1 LLGNGSR
8 ARGPYLIA
16 AAVFAAAAVAYLWP
30 ALFGSKVVF
39 PGTDNPVQSDVVQ
52 DFVPWLQYARD
63 AIRSGDFPTWN
74 PYVLSGAP
82 FLANHQT
89 AVTAPVNIPIWL
101 LPFGRGLALSY
112 ALKLW
117 LGAMGAFALTR
128 ALGVRRTV
136 PGLVAGLSYG
146 FLPYTIVWMQA
157 PISNVWTLL
166 PWMLWAGER
175 IVRDGRGRDAA
186 WLGLASAAAFAGGHS
201 ESALH
206 VAGVTGLY
214 AVIRLLQ
221 ADADGRERL
230 RRLGLVALGGFAGAL
245 LAAAVLLPV
254 LRGLSDSA
262 YVAARA
268 PRGTYHLPL
277 GTVRTLLFPDWW
289 GRPTTADL
297 PGGPFNYNERT
308 MYAGAVASVLAG
320 IGVLTT
326 PWRRSLVWIV
336 LAVIGLSAAVGLP
349 PVYQVLAHLPPFDQM
364 ANTRLIWVLG
374 LAVAVLAAFG
384 TDRLLAAERPGGRA
398 IGVAA
403 AAVAV
408 GFVVFVTLTPSFEDL
423 KLVWNNLRTGTVWPQ
438 VVRLVSVVWFLAVAI
453 GVLAAVLA
461 RRYVGATAAVVVLLG
476 VLVLDLA
483 YFSHNYNPMVESSF
497 GEFPRVAEHDR
508 ALYPTLAP
516 DAQMRTGRRDPRGH
530 DPPFPRHRYLHLWQR
545 AVPDQ
550 IGSAPIAI
558 PGPGN
563 PQARRLLQL
572 LSVREYVNADGS
584 TVEDPQAR
592 PRAFVPESVARA
604 ATETA
609 ALDAM
614 FAPSFVPAT
623 DAVVEGAAP
632 AGTTGTVEFVRDDPE
647 HVELRAELDGSGMVV
662 LNDQLDDGWSVEVDG
677 REAEPLRVDSV
688 MRGVAVP
695 AGTHTV
701 TWSYRAPGLRAGLAL
716 SVVGLLLIL
725 ALALWRRTR
734 RNLA

>member
-16 AAVFAAAAVAYLWP
+16 AAVFGAAAVAYLWP
-30 ALFGSKVVF
+30 ALLGSKVVF
-39 PGTDNPVQSDVVQ
+39 PGTGNPVQSDVVQ

-74 PYVLSGAP
+74 PYTLSGAP

-128 ALGVRRTV
+128 VLGITRTV

-157 PISNVWTLL
+157 PISNVWVLL

-206 VAGVTGLY
+206 VSGVTALY
-214 AVIRLLQ
+214 AVLRLLQ
-221 ADADGRERL
+221 ADVDLRERL
-230 RRLGLVALGGFAGAL
+230 RRLGLVALGGLAGAL

-254 LRGLSDSA
+254 LRGLTDSA
-262 YVAARA
+262 YVASRT
-268 PRGTYHLPL
+268 PRGSYHLPL
-277 GTVRTLLFPDWW
+277 GTLRTFLFPDWW
-289 GRPTTADL
+289 GRPTGGQL

-308 MYAGAVASVLAG
+308 MYAGGVAVVLAG
-320 IGVLTT
+320 IGLLTT
-326 PWRRSLVWIV
+326 PWRRTVVWAV

-349 PVYQVLAHLPPFDQM
+349 PVHQVLAHLPPFDQM

-374 LAVAVLAAFG
+374 LAVAVLAAYG
-384 TDRLLAAERPGGRA
+384 TDRLLSAERPGRWA

-403 AAVAV
+403 AAVAL
-408 GFVVFVTLTPSFEDL
+408 GLVVLATLQPSFEDL
-423 KLVWNNLRTGTVWPQ
+423 KLVWNHFRTGTVWPQ
-438 VVRLVSVVWFLAVAI
+438 VIRMNSVVAFLGAAI
-453 GVLAAVLA
+453 AVLAAVLA
-461 RRYVGATAAVVVLLG
+461 RRYVGATAVAVVLLG
-476 VLVLDLA
+476 AIVLDLA
-483 YFSHNYNPMVESSF
+483 YFSHGYNPMIESSF

-508 ALYPTLAP
+508 ALYPSLAP

-545 AVPDQ
+545 GVPDQ

-558 PGPGN
+558 PGPVT

-572 LSVREYVNADGS
+572 LSVREYVSPDGS

-592 PRAFVPESVARA
+592 PRAFIPASVTQVAG
-604 ATETA
+604 ETA
-609 ALDAM
+609 ALDAI
-614 FAPSFVPAT
+614 FAPSFVPAR
-623 DAVVEGAAP
+623 DAVVEGSSP
-632 AGTTGTVEFVRDDPE
+632 EGTTGTVDFVRDDPE
-647 HVELRAELDGSGMVV
+647 HVELRADLDSSGMVV
-662 LNDQLDDGWSVEVDG
+662 LNDQLDEGWRVEVDG
-677 REAEPLRVDSV
+677 RAAEPLRVDSV

-701 TWSYRAPGLRAGLAL
+701 SWSYSAPGLRVGLAL
-716 SVVGLLLIL
+716 SVVGLLLIA
-725 ALALWRRTR
+725 ALALWRRRTD
-734 RNLA
+734 

>member
-1 LLGNGSR
+1 LHR

-89 AVTAPVNIPIWL
+89 AVAAPGNIPIWL

-128 ALGVRRTV
+128 ALGITRVV
-136 PGLVAGLSYG
+136 PGLVAGFTFG

-157 PISNVWTLL
+157 PISNVWALL

-175 IVRDGRGRDAA
+175 IVRDGRARDAA

-214 AVIRLLQ
+214 AVLRLLQ
-221 ADADGRERL
+221 ADADMRERL

-254 LRGLSDSA
+254 FRGLADSA
-262 YVAARA
+262 YVASRT
-268 PRGTYHLPL
+268 PRGSYHLPL

-289 GRPTTADL
+289 GRPTTVDL

-308 MYAGAVASVLAG
+308 MYAGAVALVLAG
-320 IGVLTT
+320 IGLLTT
-326 PWRRSLVWIV
+326 SWRRTIVWIV
-336 LAVIGLSAAVGLP
+336 LGVIGLSAAVGLP
-349 PVYQVLAHLPPFDQM
+349 PVHQVLAHLPPFDQM
-364 ANTRLIWVLG
+364 ANTRLIWILG
-374 LAVAVLAAFG
+374 LAVAVLAAYG
-384 TDRLLAAERPGGRA
+384 TDWLLSAERPGLRA
-398 IGVAA
+398 LGVAA
-403 AAVAV
+403 AALAV
-408 GFVVFVTLTPSFEDL
+408 GLVVFVAQGPSFEDL
-423 KLVWNNLRTGTVWPQ
+423 KLVWNHFRTGTVWPE
-438 VVRLVSVVWFLAVAI
+438 VTRLTSVVWFLVMAVGA
-453 GVLAAVLA
+453 LAAVLL
-461 RRYVGATAAVVVLLG
+461 RRYVGATAAAAVLVG

-483 YFSHNYNPMVESSF
+483 YFSHNYNPMIESSF
-497 GEFPRVAEHDR
+497 GEFPHVAEHDR
-508 ALYPTLAP
+508 ALYPSLAP
-516 DAQMRTGRRDPRGH
+516 DSQMRTGRRDPRGH

-558 PGPGN
+558 TGPGT
-563 PQARRLLQL
+563 PQAQRLLRL
-572 LSVREYVNADGS
+572 LSVREYVSPTGAI
-584 TVEDPQAR
+584 TQDPEAR
-592 PRAFVPESVARA
+592 PRAFIPASV
-604 ATETA
+604 TQVGSETA
-609 ALDAM
+609 ALDAI
-614 FAPSFVPAT
+614 FAPSFDPARA
-623 DAVVEGAAP
+623 AVVEGPAP
-632 AGTTGTVEFVRDDPE
+632 AGTTGTVSFVRDDPD
-647 HVELRAELDGSGMVV
+647 HVELRADLDGAGMVV
-662 LNDQLDDGWSVEVDG
+662 LNDQLDEGWRVEVDG
-677 REAEPLRVDSV
+677 RAAEPLRVDSV

-701 TWSYRAPGLRAGLAL
+701 SWSYRAPGLRLGLVL
-716 SVVGLLLIL
+716 SVVGLLLIA
-725 ALALWRRTR
+725 ALILLPRSRRR
-734 RNLA
+734 APVPG

>member
-1 LLGNGSR
+1 LR
-8 ARGPYLIA
+8 ARTPYLIA
-16 AAVFAAAAVAYLWP
+16 GTVFAVAAVAYLWP

-52 DFVPWLQYARD
+52 DFIPWLQYARD

-89 AVTAPVNIPIWL
+89 AVAAPVNVPIWL

-117 LGAMGAFALTR
+117 VGAMGAFALTR
-128 ALGVRRTV
+128 ALGLRRVV
-136 PGLVAGLSYG
+136 PGLVAGFTYG

-157 PISNVWTLL
+157 PISNVWALL

-175 IVRDGRGRDAA
+175 IVRDGRARDAA
-186 WLGLASAAAFAGGHS
+186 WLGLASAAAFIGGHS

-214 AVIRLLQ
+214 ALLRLLQ
-221 ADADGRERL
+221 ADVELRERL
-230 RRLGLVALGGFAGAL
+230 RRLGLVALGGLAGAL
-245 LAAAVLLPV
+245 LAAAVLVPV

-262 YVAARA
+262 YVASRA
-268 PRGTYHLPL
+268 PRGSFHLPL
-277 GTVRTLLFPDWW
+277 EALRTMLFPDWW
-289 GRPTTADL
+289 GRPTTLDQ
-297 PGGPFNYNERT
+297 GGPFNYNERT
-308 MYAGAVASVLAG
+308 MYTGAVALVLAG
-320 IGVLTT
+320 IGLLAT
-326 PWRRSLVWIV
+326 PWRRTIVWTV
-336 LAVIGLSAAVGLP
+336 LAVVGISAAVGLP
-349 PVYQVLAHLPPFDQM
+349 PVHQVLAHLPPFDAM

-374 LAVAVLAAFG
+374 LAVAVLAAYG
-384 TDRLLAAERPGGRA
+384 TDRLLYGEWPGWRA
-398 IGVAA
+398 VGVAA
-403 AAVAV
+403 
-408 GFVVFVTLTPSFEDL
+408 VV
-423 KLVWNNLRTGTVWPQ
+423 
-438 VVRLVSVVWFLAVAI
+438 VAI
-453 GVLAAVLA
+453 GVVAFVSLQPSAEDLRLVWNHFRTRADWPQVIRLISVVSFLVVAIGALAAVLA
-461 RRYVGATAAVVVLLG
+461 RRYFGATAATVVLLG

-483 YFSHNYNPMVESSF
+483 YFSYGYNPMIGSSF
-497 GEFPRVAEHDR
+497 GEFPHVAEHDR
-508 ALYPTLAP
+508 ALYPSLAP

-558 PGPGN
+558 PGPVT
-563 PQARRLLQL
+563 PDARRLLQL
-572 LSVREYVNADGS
+572 LSVSEYVNADGS
-584 TVEDPQAR
+584 TVDEPGAR
-592 PRAFVPESVARA
+592 SRAFVPASVTRVAS
-604 ATETA
+604 ETA

-632 AGTTGTVEFVRDDPE
+632 AGTTGRVEFVHDDPE
-647 HVELRAELDGSGMVV
+647 HVELRADLDGAGMVV
-662 LNDQLDDGWSVEVDG
+662 LDDQLDDGWSVEVDG
-677 REAEPLRVDSV
+677 RAADPLRVDSV

-701 TWSYRAPGLRAGLAL
+701 TWSYRAPGLRAGLVL
-716 SVVGLLLIL
+716 SVLGLLLIL

-734 RNLA
+734 RNPA